1 MQVNGQAAAALQE
14 GEAVA
19 ASAAQQP
26 GEEALLR
33 SRLGVGGAAV
43 GGADVLHDLVDVL
56 AAAGP
61 GDLAAGAAGSGSA
74 HGALLR

>member
-1 MQVNGQAAAALQE
+1 MQVNGQDAVALRE

-19 ASAAQQP
+19 ASATQQP

-33 SRLGVGGAAV
+33 SCLGVAGAAV

-61 GDLAAGAAGSGSA
+61 GGLAAGAAGGGSA
-74 HGALLR
+74 HGVLLR